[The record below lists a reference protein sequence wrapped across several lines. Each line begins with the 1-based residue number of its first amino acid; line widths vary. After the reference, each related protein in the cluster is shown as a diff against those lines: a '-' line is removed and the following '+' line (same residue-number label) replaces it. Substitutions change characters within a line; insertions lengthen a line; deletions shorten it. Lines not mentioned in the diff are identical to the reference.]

1 MIQLIRSIVPASVLL
16 LLVSE
21 TLVLLFCYLLAAAIV
36 IEVDPQFFLFEELGL
51 FRICIVVASI
61 LIGLYLQDLYTRI
74 RISSRVLLMQ
84 QISMVLGIAFLIQ
97 ALLTYIDRSLMLPR
111 YLMIYGSA
119 MVVVALP
126 AWRLLYV
133 KFAVSTVGTQRVL
146 LVGASSVLQELAE
159 RLPSHPEFGHHIL
172 GYVGQQE
179 FPDQTV
185 PGLTRLAELHELKSL
200 VAEQKPER
208 IIIGMT
214 ERRSRMPVQELLDM
228 RLSGIYV
235 EEAATAYEQ
244 AFGRVCTREL
254 RPSQL
259 IFSTALGPSARTA
272 GLHTALSM
280 GIAVIGTLLTA
291 PIMLVVAILVKVT
304 SPGPVFHRQVRSG
317 LRGKEFTV
325 YKFRSMRADAEVKTG
340 AVWAQ
345 KNDPRITPIGRY
357 LRTFRLDELPQF
369 FNVLKGEMS
378 MVGPRPERPEF
389 VKTLA
394 EKIPFYSQRLAVK
407 PGLTGWA
414 QINHK
419 YGDTIEDTIT
429 KLEYDLYYIKHI
441 SVALDLY
448 ILLNTAKTVLL
459 GRGAQ

>member
-1 MIQLIRSIVPASVLL
+1 MIQLIRSIVPTSVLL

-21 TLVLLFCYLLAAAIV
+21 TLVLLFCYLLAAAFV
-36 IEVDPQFFLFEELGL
+36 IDVAPEFFLFDELGL

-61 LIGLYLQDLYTRI
+61 LIGLYLEDLYTRI
-74 RISSRVLLMQ
+74 RITSRVLLAQ
-84 QISMVLGIAFLIQ
+84 QILMVLGIAFLIQ
-97 ALLTYIDRSLMLPR
+97 ALLTYINRSLMLPR

-119 MVVVALP
+119 MAFVALP
-126 AWRLLYV
+126 AWRMLYA
-133 KFAVSTVGTQRVL
+133 KFAVSTVGTQQVL
-146 LVGASSVLQELAE
+146 LVGTSSVLQELAGQLLS
-159 RLPSHPEFGHHIL
+159 RPEFGHHIL
-172 GYVGQQE
+172 GYVGQEE
-179 FPDQTV
+179 FPGQTV
-185 PGLTRLAELHELKSL
+185 PRLARLGELNQLKSL
-200 VAEQKPER
+200 VAEHKPDK
-208 IIIGMT
+208 IIIGMS

-259 IFSTALGPSARTA
+259 IFSTALGPSARTE
-272 GLHTALSM
+272 GMHTALSM
-280 GIAVIGTLLTA
+280 VIAVIGTLLTA
-291 PIMLVVAILVKVT
+291 PIMLIVAILVRVT
-304 SPGPVFHRQVRSG
+304 SSGPIFHRQIRSG
-317 LRGKEFTV
+317 LLGKEFTV

-345 KNDPRITPIGRY
+345 KNDPRITSIGKY

-389 VKTLA
+389 VRTLS
-394 EKIPFYSQRLAVK
+394 EKIPFYSQRLSVK

-441 SVALDLY
+441 SVTLDVY

>member
-21 TLVLLFCYLLAAAIV
+21 TLVLLACYLVAAALV

-61 LIGLYLQDLYTRI
+61 LIGLYLQDLYTRV

-111 YLMIYGSA
+111 FLMIYGSA

-126 AWRLLYV
+126 AWRMLYV
-133 KFAVSTVGTQRVL
+133 KFAVNAVGTQRVL
-146 LVGASSVLQELAE
+146 FVGASSVLQELAG
-159 RLPSHPEFGHHIL
+159 RLLSRPEFGHHLL

-179 FPDQTV
+179 FPDQVV
-185 PGLTRLAELHELKSL
+185 PGLPRLGELGELKAL
-200 VAEQKPER
+200 VAEHKPEK
-208 IIIGMT
+208 IIIGMS
-214 ERRSRMPVQELLDM
+214 ERRARMPVQELLDM

-235 EEAATAYEQ
+235 EEAAAAYEQ

-259 IFSTALGPSARTA
+259 IFSTALGPSARTED
-272 GLHTALSM
+272 LHTALSIV
-280 GIAVIGTLLTA
+280 IAFIGALLTA
-291 PIMLVVAILVKVT
+291 PIMLVVAILVKAT
-304 SPGPVFHRQVRSG
+304 SRGPVFHRQIRSG
-317 LRGKEFTV
+317 LKGKDFTV
-325 YKFRSMRADAEVKTG
+325 YKFRSMRADAEIKTG

-345 KNDPRITPIGRY
+345 KNDPRITAIGKY
-357 LRTFRLDELPQF
+357 LRKFRLDELPQF
-369 FNVLKGEMS
+369 FNVLMGEMS

-389 VKTLA
+389 VKTLS
-394 EKIPFYSQRLAVK
+394 EKIPFYSQRLSVK

-441 SVALDLY
+441 SVALDIY

>member
-1 MIQLIRSIVPASVLL
+1 
-16 LLVSE
+16 
-21 TLVLLFCYLLAAAIV
+21 
-36 IEVDPQFFLFEELGL
+36 
-51 FRICIVVASI
+51 
-61 LIGLYLQDLYTRI
+61 
-74 RISSRVLLMQ
+74 
-84 QISMVLGIAFLIQ
+84 
-97 ALLTYIDRSLMLPR
+97 
-111 YLMIYGSA
+111 
-119 MVVVALP
+119 
-126 AWRLLYV
+126 
-133 KFAVSTVGTQRVL
+133 
-146 LVGASSVLQELAE
+146 
-159 RLPSHPEFGHHIL
+159 
-172 GYVGQQE
+172 
-179 FPDQTV
+179 
-185 PGLTRLAELHELKSL
+185 
-200 VAEQKPER
+200 
-208 IIIGMT
+208 
-214 ERRSRMPVQELLDM
+214 M

-259 IFSTALGPSARTA
+259 IFSTALGPSARTQ

-291 PIMLVVAILVKVT
+291 PIMLIVAILVRVT
-304 SPGPVFHRQVRSG
+304 SPGPVFHRQIRSG

-345 KNDPRITPIGRY
+345 KNDPRITSIGKY
-357 LRTFRLDELPQF
+357 LRKFRLDELPQF

-389 VKTLA
+389 VKTLS
-394 EKIPFYSQRLAVK
+394 EKIPFYSQRLSVK

>member
-21 TLVLLFCYLLAAAIV
+21 TLVLFFCYLLAAAFV
-36 IEVDPQFFLFEELGL
+36 IEVDPQFFLFDELGL
-51 FRICIVVASI
+51 FRISIVVASI
-61 LIGLYLQDLYTRI
+61 LIGLYLEDLYTRI
-74 RISSRVLLMQ
+74 RVTSRVLLAQ
-84 QISMVLGIAFLIQ
+84 QILMVLGIAFLIQ
-97 ALLTYIDRSLMLPR
+97 ALLTYINRSLMLPR
-111 YLMIYGSA
+111 YLMMYGSA
-119 MVVVALP
+119 MAFVALQ
-126 AWRLLYV
+126 AWRMLYA

-146 LVGASSVLQELAE
+146 LVGASSVLQELAG
-159 RLPSHPEFGHHIL
+159 RLLSHPEFGHHIL
-172 GYVGQQE
+172 GYIGQE
-179 FPDQTV
+179 ELPDQTV
-185 PGLTRLAELHELKSL
+185 PGLARLGELNQLKSL
-200 VAEQKPER
+200 VAEYKPDK
-208 IIIGMT
+208 IIIGMS

-259 IFSTALGPSARTA
+259 IFSTALGPSARTE
-272 GLHTALSM
+272 GMHTALSM
-280 GIAVIGTLLTA
+280 VIAVIGTLLTA
-291 PIMLVVAILVKVT
+291 PIMLIVAILVRVT
-304 SPGPVFHRQVRSG
+304 SSGPIFHKQIRSG
-317 LRGKEFTV
+317 LRGKEFLV

-345 KNDPRITPIGRY
+345 KNDPRITSIGKY
-357 LRTFRLDELPQF
+357 LRKFRLDELPQF

-394 EKIPFYSQRLAVK
+394 EKIPFYSQRLSVK

-441 SVALDLY
+441 SVTLDIY